1 MTAELKEPILQ
12 HWTTPEPATV
22 PGVVTTAAEVNRR
35 LGQLEIDDIEPDLV
49 PYLAAAA
56 AELALVAGIPW
67 RFGVDDPP
75 VALLRMIAKVGIRHA
90 DAGGAHTTRLFDR
103 LGTW

>member
-1 MTAELKEPILQ
+1 MTVELKEPIPQ
-12 HWTTPEPATV
+12 HWTTPEPAAV
-22 PGVVTTAAEVNRR
+22 SGVVATAAGVNRR
-35 LGQLEIDDIEPDLV
+35 LGQLEVDDIDPALV

-75 VALLRMIAKVGIRHA
+75 VALLRMIAKVGIRCP

-103 LGTW
+103 LGTR

>member
-1 MTAELKEPILQ
+1 MTAELKEPIPQ
-12 HWTTPEPATV
+12 HWTPLEPAAARGAV
-22 PGVVTTAAEVNRR
+22 ATAAAVNRR
-35 LGQLEIDDIEPDLV
+35 LGQLEVDDIEPALV

-75 VALLRMIAKVGIRHA
+75 VALLRMIAKVGSRRP

-103 LGTW
+103 LGTR